1 MNVYEAITKRRTVR
15 KFKQDEISVD
25 ILKKLVDAG
34 RLAPQGANLQPV
46 KYIVVNEKNLLEP
59 IFKTTAWAGYI
70 RPEADPKEGEKPVS
84 YIVVLI
90 DTEIKKA
97 GYDVDAGAAVENILL
112 AAFEEGIGSCWLG
125 AINREDIKKVLN
137 IPEKYIIH
145 TMVALGY
152 AAEEP
157 VVVDENGSIK
167 YYKDEKGVL
176 NVPKRKLEDVIFF
189 NDKIE

>member
-1 MNVYEAITKRRTVR
+1 MNVFEAITKRRTIR
-15 KFKQDEISVD
+15 KFKQEEISVD

-46 KYIVVNEKNLLEP
+46 KYIIVNERNLLEP
-59 IFKTTAWAGYI
+59 IYETTSWAGYI
-70 RPEADPKEGEKPVS
+70 RPEGDPKEGEKPVA

-97 GYDVDAGAAVENILL
+97 GYDVDAGAAVENLLL
-112 AAFEEGIGSCWLG
+112 AACEEGIGTCWLG
-125 AINREDIKKVLN
+125 AINRENIKKILN
-137 IPEKYIIH
+137 VPDRYIIH

-167 YYKDEKGVL
+167 YYKDENGVL
-176 NVPKRKLEDVIFF
+176 NVPKRKLEDIIFY
-189 NDKIE
+189 NDQVE